1 MYSLESG
8 NLVNI
13 WSYWQYYTNTQV
25 AEGVGGGGERK
36 HGATASA
43 LLKAAAVLT
52 PMDDPSSH
60 RRLRHKMWVSPP
72 LLQSEQLIPIMQQLK
87 LNNHCN

>member
-8 NLVNI
+8 NLHLVLLAVLHEHT
-13 WSYWQYYTNTQV
+13 S
-25 AEGVGGGGERK
+25 GRGGGNRK

>member
-1 MYSLESG
+1 MYCLESE

-13 WSYWQYYTNTQV
+13 WSYRQSYMNTQV
-25 AEGVGGGGERK
+25 VEGE
-36 HGATASA
+36 TETA
-43 LLKAAAVLT
+43 LLKAAPVLT

-60 RRLRHKMWVSPP
+60 RHLRHKMWVSPP

>member
-1 MYSLESG
+1 MLKSG
-8 NLVNI
+8 QHIVLSAVEHA
-13 WSYWQYYTNTQV
+13 S
-25 AEGVGGGGERK
+25 GGGKRK
-36 HGATASA
+36 HGTTASA

-52 PMDDPSSH
+52 PADDPLTH

-87 LNNHCN
+87 LNNNCN